1 MCPKLLKCAS
11 NDDMITVKAEDD
23 ADTVTF
29 IFESPRP
36 VEYLGNWGAFRE
48 REEERDGGREVF
60 VSDSYVVGH
69 NGDDGDGEYLFC
81 G

>member
-1 MCPKLLKCAS
+1 MGACFFHLWS
-11 NDDMITVKAEDD
+11 GI
-23 ADTVTF
+23 
-29 IFESPRP
+29 
-36 VEYLGNWGAFRE
+36 EYLGNWGTFRE

-69 NGDDGDGEYLFC
+69 NGDDGDGGYLLC